1 MSGPYRFTRTTSS
14 TQELDA
20 GPVAKSY
27 YTEADVAGRPAEIPG
42 QFPYTRGIESKPGR
56 PLIKFYAGLGSPEQ
70 SNRRFRE
77 LSRLGVEE
85 IQIAADLP
93 TQVGYDSDHL
103 MAFGEVGRAGVAISS
118 IEDMKKLFAG
128 IPLSSLIRVGMLG
141 NSIGPIALALFVV
154 LGEEQGLATADYCID
169 LQNDPL
175 KEYIARGTQFLPVQP
190 ALEAAVDV
198 VQWCAEEAPHWYPLD
213 ACVNH
218 INAAGAGSTRGTA
231 FALANM
237 ITYCDALLRR
247 GAEFDS
253 FAPMLQ
259 MFLDEREDFFV
270 GVANVRASRRVWA
283 KIAKDRFG
291 ARDPLSMALQVTA
304 YGHGRETRQE
314 PLNNLVRI
322 ALGCLA
328 YRVAGVQTMYSA
340 SYDEARSTPSDEAVA
355 LSVRTQQILGCEQ
368 GFDVTLDPLGGSYYV
383 EALTDEIEEGIV
395 AELAAVEA
403 QGGSL
408 VCIDN
413 GYFRSVIADGAVRR
427 QARFEDG
434 RRLVVG
440 INCFEDPAETT
451 AAGPVQPGL
460 PTVDQALEDSRRR
473 DLEALRESRDQRE
486 VRQALADVEAA
497 ARQRL
502 NTVPPTIRAV
512 RARATVGEISDVLRA
527 VHGEWDPDRRF

>member
-1 MSGPYRFTRTTSS
+1 MTGPYRFSRTTAS

-20 GPVAKSY
+20 GPVAKDF
-27 YTEADVAGRPAEIPG
+27 YTADDVASRPAEVPG
-42 QFPYTRGIESKPGR
+42 QFPYTRGIESVPGR

-70 SNRRFRE
+70 SSRRFRE
-77 LSRLGVEE
+77 LARLGVEE
-85 IQIAADLP
+85 IQLAADLP
-93 TQVGYDSDHL
+93 TQIGYDSDHI
-103 MAFGEVGRAGVAISS
+103 MAVGEVGRAGVAISS
-118 IEDMKKLFAG
+118 IEDMKTLFAG
-128 IPLSSLIRVGMLG
+128 LPLSSLARVGMLG
-141 NSIGPIALALFVV
+141 NSIGPIALALFLV
-154 LGEEQGLATADYCID
+154 LGEEQGLAVTDYVVD

-175 KEYIARGTQFLPVQP
+175 KEYIARGTQFLPVPP
-190 ALEAAVDV
+190 ALDAAVDV
-198 VQWCAEEAPHWYPLD
+198 VEWCADNAPHWYPLD

-231 FALANM
+231 FALANL
-237 ITYCDALLRR
+237 ITYCEALLRR
-247 GAEFDS
+247 GKDFDS

-283 KIAKDRFG
+283 TIARDRFG

-328 YRVAGVQTMYSA
+328 YRVAGVQTLYSS
-340 SYDEARSTPSDEAVA
+340 SYDEARSTPSDEAVR

-383 EALTDEIEEGIV
+383 EALTDEIEQGIV

-408 VCIDN
+408 ACIDN

-440 INCFEDPAETT
+440 VNCFDGAPESAAPEGAALAEPA
-451 AAGPVQPGL
+451 
-460 PTVDQALEDSRRR
+460 VDHRLEESRRR
-473 DLEALRESRDQRE
+473 DLELLRDSRDQPGVRE
-486 VRQALADVEAA
+486 ALADVESA
-497 ARQRL
+497 ARQGR